1 MNNRKILKLTT
12 ILVLLVFVFPALAGC
27 AQKNQT
33 GDSAENTAV
42 ATTQNESKTTD
53 ESQSETKTEPQQE
66 VKLEKVTFRL
76 NWTAQGSHAPVWY
89 GIDQKIFEKYGIEL
103 ESGEG
108 KGSGNTVN
116 LVASKGDMFGYA
128 DCNTAFNLITQG
140 APVKVIAPVYTKMS
154 SAVISIKENNI
165 TKPEDIKGKTI
176 GITEGDGPHKLFG
189 AFLKS
194 VGIDEKEVNLMAM
207 DATAKV
213 PALLNKQV
221 DAILGGF
228 DDQPFQ
234 IQSKGFEPTVI
245 PYADYGVN
253 CIGMSLVTHN
263 DIINSNPEFVK
274 NFVKAY
280 AESWAMA
287 YKNPEAALDSLLKRF
302 PDLDRTTA
310 TNQLNSG
317 FDCLLMNPSDDI
329 AYVDNQEFLNSISLF
344 KEYTGLSADA
354 KPEDLYTTEF
364 MPTGYKLEK

>member
-1 MNNRKILKLTT
+1 MNNRKVLRLTT
-12 ILVLLVFVFPALAGC
+12 ILVLLVFILPIFAGC
-27 AQKNQT
+27 AQK
-33 GDSAENTAV
+33 GKASGSAESTPV
-42 ATTQNESKTTD
+42 ATTQSESKAAD
-53 ESQSETKTEPQQE
+53 ESQPTTKTEPQQE

-89 GIDQKIFEKYGIEL
+89 GIDQKIFEKYGIDL
-103 ESGEG
+103 EAGEG

-128 DCNTAFNLITQG
+128 DCNTTFNLVTQG
-140 APVKVIAPVYTKMS
+140 APVKVIAPVYTKLS

-176 GITEGDGPHKLFG
+176 GITEGDGPHKMFG

-194 VGIDEKEVNLMAM
+194 VGIDEKEVNLIAM

-234 IQSKGFEPTVI
+234 IESKGFEPTII
-245 PYADYGVN
+245 PYADYGVT
-253 CIGMSLVTHN
+253 CIGMSLVAHN
-263 DIINSNPEFVK
+263 DTINSNPELVR

-317 FDCLLMNPSDDI
+317 FDCLLVIPTDDI
-329 AYVDNQEFLNSISLF
+329 IYVDNQAFLDSISLF